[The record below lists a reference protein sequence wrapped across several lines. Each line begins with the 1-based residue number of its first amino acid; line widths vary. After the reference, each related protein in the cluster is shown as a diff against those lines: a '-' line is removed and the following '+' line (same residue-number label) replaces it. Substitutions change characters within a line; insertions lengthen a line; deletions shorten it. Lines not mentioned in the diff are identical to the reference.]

1 MLYLSEV
8 KLDKDRER
16 PVAAKSALFAATLI
30 WGSSFV
36 IVKDVTNVWSPGFLL
51 AARFTVAF
59 ALLCLIFYKK
69 LKTVNKDYLLSGSII
84 GVLLF
89 LAYYTQTV
97 GITDTTPGKNAFLSA
112 GYCVL
117 VPFLFWLV
125 NKTRP
130 GVYNLVAAA
139 LCITGIGLVS
149 LTEHFTI
156 GFGDALTLVCS
167 LFFALHIVFVAKLAR
182 DKDPW
187 LIATLQ
193 FGAAA
198 VCSWLVV
205 AAEGGFPAD
214 FSLPVLGGVL
224 YLSIFCTAVAL
235 SLQNFGQKYTN
246 PSAAALVLC
255 LEAVFGVIFS
265 VVFYHEALT
274 AKIVAG
280 FVLILV
286 SIIVS
291 ELGSAFMPMA
301 RRRAERNKT
310 PQDGI

>member
-1 MLYLSEV
+1 M
-8 KLDKDRER
+8 DKDRER
-16 PVAAKSALFAATLI
+16 QAIAKGALFVATLI

-51 AARFTVAF
+51 AVRFTVAF
-59 ALLCLIFYKK
+59 ILLCLVFHKK
-69 LKTVNKDYLLSGSII
+69 LQNIDRNYLLSGSII

-130 GVYNLVAAA
+130 GIYNIVAAL

-156 GFGDALTLVCS
+156 GFGDSLTLVCS

-187 LIATLQ
+187 LIAALQ

-205 AAEGGFPAD
+205 AVEGGIPREFD
-214 FSLPVLGGVL
+214 LSVLGGTL
-224 YLSIFCTAVAL
+224 YLSVFCTAVAL

-246 PSAAALVLC
+246 PSAAALILC
-255 LEAVFGVIFS
+255 LEAVFGVAFS
-265 VVFYHEALT
+265 VIFYHEVLT

-280 FVLILV
+280 FVLIFV
-286 SIIVS
+286 SILIS
-291 ELGSAFMPMA
+291 ELGSVFMPLG
-301 RRRAERNKT
+301 RRR
-310 PQDGI
+310 

>member
-1 MLYLSEV
+1 M
-8 KLDKDRER
+8 DKEQKREKER
-16 PVAAKSALFAATLI
+16 LALAKGALFVATLI

-51 AARFTVAF
+51 AVRFTVAF
-59 ALLCLIFYKK
+59 GLLCLIFCKK
-69 LKTVNKDYLLSGSII
+69 LKTIDKNYLLSGSII

-89 LAYYTQTV
+89 LAYYTQTM

-130 GVYNLVAAA
+130 GVYNIVAAF

-193 FGAAA
+193 FGVAA

-205 AAEGGFPAD
+205 AAEGGLPTD
-214 FSLPVLGGVL
+214 FSLPVLGGTL
-224 YLSIFCTAVAL
+224 YLSVLCTAVAL

-265 VVFYHEALT
+265 VVFYHEVLT

-286 SIIVS
+286 SIVIS
-291 ELGSAFMPMA
+291 ELGSAFMPMGRKRA
-301 RRRAERNKT
+301 RRHK
-310 PQDGI
+310 I